1 MSHPKLT
8 VGIDLGDRKSV
19 LCVLGADGEVEKR
32 EAVSTTPRAL
42 QRVFA
47 ALAPARVVLEVG
59 THSPWISRL
68 LESFGHEVLV
78 ANPAA
83 LHRKGRS
90 KTDRIDAEQLA
101 RWGRADPKLLSPI
114 RHRSEAA
121 QGDLALIRA
130 RDALVRTRSALVSHV
145 RGSVK
150 SIGACLPSCSTH
162 TFARAVPDHI
172 PDELWTAL
180 SPVLETIGSLT
191 RKIAELDREIERL
204 AEDRHSHSARL
215 RQVTGVGAL
224 TALAYVLVLEDPT
237 RFRKSRDVG
246 PYLGLTPR
254 PDESGDRKV
263 ERGVGRRGD
272 ALLRR
277 LLVSSAHYI
286 LGPFGPDT
294 ELRRW
299 GLSRMRSGSK
309 GAKKKA
315 VIAVARKLAV
325 LLHRLW
331 VTGER
336 YHPLRDVAQ
345 AA

>member
-19 LCVLGADGEVEKR
+19 LCVLDAEGEVLQR
-32 EAVSTTPRAL
+32 QTIPTTPRAL

-47 ALAPARVVLEVG
+47 ALAPARIALEVG
-59 THSPWISRL
+59 THSPWIARL
-68 LESFGHEVLV
+68 LESLGHEVLV

-101 RWGRADPKLLSPI
+101 RWARADPKLLGAI
-114 RHRSEAA
+114 RHRGEAA
-121 QGDLALIRA
+121 QGDLALVRS
-130 RDALVRTRSALVSHV
+130 RDALVRTRSALINHV

-150 SIGACLPSCSTH
+150 SIGARLPACSAHCFT
-162 TFARAVPDHI
+162 RAVADHV
-172 PDELWTAL
+172 PDELWPAL
-180 SPVLETIGSLT
+180 SPVLEMIHSLSQ
-191 RKIAELDREIERL
+191 KITELDREVERL
-204 AEDRHSHSARL
+204 AQERYPETARL
-215 RQVTGVGAL
+215 HQVTGVGAL
-224 TALAYVLVLEDPT
+224 TSLAYVLVLEDKH
-237 RFRKSRDVG
+237 RFLRSRDVG

-254 PDESGDRKV
+254 PDESGERKI
-263 ERGVGRRGD
+263 ERGIGRRGD

-294 ELRRW
+294 DLRRW
-299 GLSRMRSGSK
+299 GLARMQSGSK

-315 VIAVARKLAV
+315 VVAVARKLAV

-331 VTGER
+331 ITGER
-336 YHPLRDVAQ
+336 YQPLRLQ
-345 AA
+345 AKAA